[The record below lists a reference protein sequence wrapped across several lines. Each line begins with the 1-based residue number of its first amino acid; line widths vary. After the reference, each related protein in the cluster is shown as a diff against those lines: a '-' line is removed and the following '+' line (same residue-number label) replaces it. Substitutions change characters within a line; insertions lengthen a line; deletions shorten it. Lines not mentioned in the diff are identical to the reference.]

1 MLPTDS
7 ILPQV
12 LDELDDPTEHRVRL
26 TLRLMIAFVTVVY
39 TLVAVAG
46 YLQFSD
52 AVCGTITE
60 SFEEIN
66 DPTFVT
72 ISQIMVILSLGAGF
86 PTALWPWF

>member
-1 MLPTDS
+1 M
-7 ILPQV
+7 
-12 LDELDDPTEHRVRL
+12 RL

-66 DPTFVT
+66 DPTFV
-72 ISQIMVILSLGAGF
+72 
-86 PTALWPWF
+86 